1 MSSELMLPVSI
12 AEGLDKLTILDIKCS
27 KITDDRLASCKKE
40 YTVLLESLQKYID
53 LYPWHY
59 KILREINLSIWD
71 LQDGFHG
78 KNISEVDAGKIC
90 GQILEENDRRFRMKS
105 KINHLCTSSLR
116 EVKGYAK
123 KRCFFYGHLG
133 LGDMFW
139 LLGAVR
145 YLATCY
151 DEVTVVCKKKY
162 EANVLCLYNDDPT
175 IKLYIVDDDANI
187 QPFQQIFAPQ
197 IEAQGIKVF
206 SCGYHSKKPNLY
218 EFPLSFYDDLGIS
231 RSIRT
236 SYFYIPN
243 TIDSETLWQLV
254 NSIAP
259 KYIVV
264 HQQSQNNTLPIWQHV
279 AKSTALLILDLN
291 KNHYPKDHGFFG
303 IADIVVGKPLFSY
316 KKLLEEATEI
326 HLLES
331 SVYCMASHLDLSRV
345 KVKLCYSAFDN
356 SNERLGIFA
365 TGKLN

>member
-12 AEGLDKLTILDIKCS
+12 GEGLDKLTILDIKCS
-27 KITDDRLASCKKE
+27 KISDDRLASCKKE
-40 YTVLLESLQKYID
+40 YDVLLESLQKYID

-59 KILREINLSIWD
+59 KILREINLSIWN

-78 KNISEVDAGKIC
+78 KNVSEVEAGKIC

-123 KRCFFYGHLG
+123 KRCFFFGHLG
-133 LGDMFW
+133 LGDVFW

-145 YLATCY
+145 YFATCY
-151 DEVTVVCKKKY
+151 DEVILVTWKRY
-162 EANVLCLYNDDPT
+162 EANVRRIFDDDPT
-175 IKLYIVDDDANI
+175 IILFCVETYTDIY
-187 QPFQQIFAPQ
+187 PFNEVYKPQ
-197 IEAQGIKVF
+197 IESQGIKVLT
-206 SCGYHSKKPNLY
+206 CGQHGYNPIY
-218 EFPLSFYDDLGIS
+218 DFPLSFYDDLGIP

-243 TIDSETLWQLV
+243 TIESEAIWQLV

-264 HQQSQNNTLPIWQHV
+264 HQQSQNTTLPIWQHV

-291 KNHYPKDHGFFG
+291 KNHYSENHSFFK
-303 IADIVVGKPLFSY
+303 IAELVVGKPLFSY

-331 SVYCMASHLDLSRV
+331 SVYCMATHLDLSRV
-345 KVKLCYSAFDN
+345 KVKLCYAAFDN
-356 SNERLGIFA
+356 SNERLGVFA
-365 TGKLN
+365 TGKL